1 MAKKHNNKENENQ
14 GETSVNEFEAIE
26 VEEEIE
32 EDKEKVKEEVKEE
45 DKVKIEDEKDD
56 LRFKIGL
63 RTSVGAVAILI
74 LAVLLNLLV
83 GHLGISWD
91 MSQERIYSISD
102 QSKSIIKGLEQDVT
116 IYVLNS
122 QEGFPFG
129 YQQILKQYE
138 KESSHIQIVYRDLVL
153 YPNFPYE
160 YVSATTVV
168 NVDSL
173 IVVSGDRHVYLDVDE
188 FYETAVN
195 SDGTYGAVLE
205 FEPLVTSAINSVN
218 DGETSVIYQTTGH
231 NELTLA
237 NSIQTGIL
245 RDNFTLKELSLLST
259 DSIPDDADIVLINA
273 PTSDFSEEDCNKLRK
288 FMDQGGSV
296 YYIMEAAVSLENLEK
311 LISDYGIEVAD
322 GIVMEQNINMIYG
335 GGTDAATPTYIIPT
349 VLDTDITH
357 DLYEARMAILVPIAK
372 GLTLKEKSGY
382 EMTGLLST
390 SAYAFSKVDV
400 YSEST
405 SREDDDI
412 IGPFYLAAVSRK
424 EQGGSL
430 LVLSSSNVIDA
441 EVIEVTTGNN
451 GDFFLNGLDYLNGDE
466 DKMSIRGKEVN
477 DEWNVYSTGEVYTIS
492 GIAIVGM
499 PLLVLIIGIVVVVL
513 RRKRSQSMQ
522 RSKDREDLSTETERD
537 ETTAPDPEEEETES
551 LDNAEGD
558 TESEEAEKDESETST
573 KVDNNQTQKKR
584 NSKKQK

>member
-1 MAKKHNNKENENQ
+1 MAKKNNSKEDKNQSEN
-14 GETSVNEFEAIE
+14 SIKEFETIE
-26 VEEEIE
+26 IEEEIE
-32 EDKEKVKEEVKEE
+32 EG
-45 DKVKIEDEKDD
+45 KDD
-56 LRFKIGL
+56 LKFKIGI
-63 RTSVGAVAILI
+63 RTSVWAVAILL

-83 GHLGISWD
+83 GHFDVFWD

-102 QSKSIIKGLEQDVT
+102 QSKSIVRGLEQDIT
-116 IYVLNS
+116 IYVLDS
-122 QEGFPFG
+122 QEGFPTG

-138 KESSHIQIVYRDLVL
+138 KESNHIQIVYRDLEL

-168 NVDSL
+168 NMDSL
-173 IVVSGDRHVYLDVDE
+173 ILVCGDRHVYLDVDE

-245 RDNFTLKELSLLST
+245 RDNFALKELSLLSV
-259 DSIPDDADIVLINA
+259 DRIPEDADIVLINA

-296 YYIMEAAVSLENLEK
+296 YYIIEAAVSLDNLEK
-311 LISDYGIEVAD
+311 LMSDYGIEAID

-335 GGTDAATPTYIIPT
+335 GGTDSATPTYIIPA

-382 EMTGLLST
+382 EITGLLST

-405 SREDDDI
+405 YREDDDI
-412 IGPFYLAAVSRK
+412 VGPFYLAAVSQK

-441 EVIEVTTGNN
+441 EVNEVTTGNN
-451 GDFFLNGLDYLNGDE
+451 GDFFLNGLDYLNGDK
-466 DKMSIRGKEVN
+466 DKIAIRGKEVN
-477 DEWNVYSTGEVYTIS
+477 DEWNVYSSGEVYTIS
-492 GIAIVGM
+492 GIAIAGI
-499 PLLVLIIGIVVVVL
+499 PLLLIIIGIVVVVL
-513 RRKRSQSMQ
+513 RQKRSQSMQ